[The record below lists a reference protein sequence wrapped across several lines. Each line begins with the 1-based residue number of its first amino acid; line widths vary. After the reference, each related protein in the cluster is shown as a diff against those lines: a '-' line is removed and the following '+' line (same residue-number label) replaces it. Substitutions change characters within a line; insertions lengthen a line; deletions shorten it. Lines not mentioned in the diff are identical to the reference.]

1 MSFERNF
8 LLTALAIAALAPV
21 AVHNE
26 YALHIGIMIMFSVI
40 LATSFNLI
48 VGFVGEFPLGHTAF
62 FGIGAY
68 TAGLLSVRFGMP
80 FHFTVVLAA
89 LVAALS
95 GLVIGAVTLRL
106 RGPFFVI
113 VTLCF
118 AEVLRLVANNWI
130 DLTNGPMGVSGIAKP
145 AWLAGT
151 SGAGQKL
158 GFYYAGL
165 LLAAISLL
173 VCYRFVYSNIGRA
186 AVAIRENRFVAQ
198 SIGVWPFYVSLV
210 TFVIAAAIGG
220 LAGGFYAHYISYV
233 GPEVFGFSFMVSMI
247 IMVLAGGKG
256 TLSGPVVGA
265 VIVVLLEEYLRDFK
279 ELRFSIFGLM
289 VIAVVIFLPR
299 GLMGFIARRRETYSR
314 KAVAEKAREESS
326 SAAAC
331 ASVEAGGWK

>member
-1 MSFERNF
+1 
-8 LLTALAIAALAPV
+8 
-21 AVHNE
+21 
-26 YALHIGIMIMFSVI
+26 
-40 LATSFNLI
+40 
-48 VGFVGEFPLGHTAF
+48 
-62 FGIGAY
+62 
-68 TAGLLSVRFGMP
+68 
-80 FHFTVVLAA
+80 
-89 LVAALS
+89 
-95 GLVIGAVTLRL
+95 
-106 RGPFFVI
+106 
-113 VTLCF
+113 
-118 AEVLRLVANNWI
+118 
-130 DLTNGPMGVSGIAKP
+130 
-145 AWLAGT
+145 
-151 SGAGQKL
+151 
-158 GFYYAGL
+158 
-165 LLAAISLL
+165 
-173 VCYRFVYSNIGRA
+173 
-186 AVAIRENRFVAQ
+186 
-198 SIGVWPFYVSLV
+198 
-210 TFVIAAAIGG
+210 VIAAAIGG